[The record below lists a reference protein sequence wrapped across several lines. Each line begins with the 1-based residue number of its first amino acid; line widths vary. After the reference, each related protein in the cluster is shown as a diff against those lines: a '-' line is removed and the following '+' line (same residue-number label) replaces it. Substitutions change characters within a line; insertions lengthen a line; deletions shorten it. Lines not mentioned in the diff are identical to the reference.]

1 MLHLAETHPTLLD
14 EIARQLA
21 CIREVRARHWL
32 IFPRKGLREATLHR
46 WAQASGIASH
56 SQEVELKELIE
67 QASGGGSARFDV
79 ERLRWTIAAVLP
91 DLQDRPEFPLPR
103 EASLSPLDATVLA
116 SATQLARVIHETL
129 LCRTGDRIWPEG
141 SFLAALVAESTVA
154 ELLKTH
160 PGLQT
165 DAEFAASARAWM
177 ESWRSKGGLPHLW
190 ILLDAGLPAGL
201 FQRLLQLLQCL
212 HVQAPEHIHLFA
224 MAPSRDYWADLPIKS
239 KAKGRAKSHLAAHMA
254 DPASCDPAPGG
265 LLWAFGRASQDLQR
279 QLADTLMAVGDGGAD
294 LDSAEPPD
302 SLLGRL
308 QTSCRTA
315 AHLPPEALR
324 PLAAND
330 ASLTVHATHT
340 LLRELEVC
348 RDRILQA
355 FQELEGLRH
364 EEILILLA
372 NPREQAPLIEAALG
386 GGSEA
391 RLPFRLVGG
400 GGLALSPFAA
410 SLLQVLECLQGRLTL
425 NEVQE
430 LLENPL
436 IADRFDLNEADGD
449 GPTLVEWLQDAQFRW
464 GLTPEHRRIYQ
475 EVPEPRWNLFWA
487 LRRLGLGGLVAE
499 GRRDTVLATSEDTS
513 ATVPLERTNGLGL
526 ALLARL
532 ARFATQISEARNLW
546 CSAGPRCIADWNQA
560 LGTIV
565 RECLSTRIGNA
576 AAHAAAL
583 HRDIL
588 EPLSR
593 AAHSTLPLEASAYL
607 RLLAEKL
614 PALSDSGSRGSGGIT
629 VADLRHYAGVPARVV
644 VVAGLDDGVF
654 PRSEDRPAWHP
665 LALKPATGD
674 PSARDSDRHCLLLA
688 ILACQE
694 RLILTYRGHSDE
706 DGKERPPSTA
716 LSDLLEAANQTTP
729 TGLSAP
735 TSTAPSARTAL
746 TFHHPLNG
754 FSGQAFRADQPASA
768 RGQRTSDHA
777 AALALRDRLG
787 FPPYP
792 GPWSEPALP
801 AETGWNP
808 SLADV
813 RTVLDQP
820 QRLYASRLGLQLPE
834 EVETARGEDLI
845 DPDGL
850 ERWELRDR
858 LLTARLE
865 GRDTDALVSVLTVS
879 GSLPRGKI
887 GEALLTKTLSEL
899 PEVPV
904 FSPGDRL
911 TDTLRFRL
919 TEPTLTMDR
928 DPGLDSGSSQN
939 SWMLEGPPRAR
950 WYRRLGE
957 AIVWQF
963 FASKSNDAGDYRRQ
977 LLFAFDALA
986 LAASMP
992 ESNPD
997 PLTEARCVGL
1007 DSTWTMPMPPPEQA
1021 RIQLLRLVRL
1031 ARLAR
1036 CWPLPFWP
1044 KTTGVALKKGKTST
1058 ISDSDNVPSF
1068 PASHDPVKVLEAAFS
1083 QWASENEDNSG
1094 GADCSL
1100 PATRALFRGCEN
1112 PYEWAPEGLPEWLPH
1127 PETPLAWR
1135 LIAETESW
1143 RATLN
1148 LTSA

>member
-1 MLHLAETHPTLLD
+1 MLHLAETHRTLLD

-21 CIREVRARHWL
+21 SIREVRARHWL
-32 IFPRKGLREATLHR
+32 VFPRKGLREATIHR
-46 WAQASGIASH
+46 WAQISGIASH
-56 SQEVELKELIE
+56 SQEVELRELIE

-79 ERLRWTIAAVLP
+79 ERLRWTIAAALP
-91 DLQDRPEFPLPR
+91 GLQDRPEFPLPR
-103 EASLSPLDATVLA
+103 EASLNPIDATVLA
-116 SATQLARVIHETL
+116 SATQLARAIHETL

-141 SFLAALVAESTVA
+141 SFLAALVAETPVA

-165 DAEFAASARAWM
+165 EAEFTASARAWM

-201 FQRLLQLLQCL
+201 FLRLLQLLKCL
-212 HVQAPEHIHLFA
+212 QAEAPDRIHLFA

-239 KAKGRAKSHLAAHMA
+239 KAKGRAKSDFSVRTAEQ
-254 DPASCDPAPGG
+254 DSCEPAPGG

-294 LDSAEPPD
+294 LDSHEPPD

-324 PLAAND
+324 PLADDD

-386 GGSEA
+386 GGSEP

-400 GGLALSPFAA
+400 GGLVPSPFAA
-410 SLLQVLECLQGRLTL
+410 SLLQVLECLQGRFTL

-436 IADRFDLNEADGD
+436 IADRFDLNESEGD

-464 GLTPEHRRIYQ
+464 GLTPEHRRLYQ
-475 EVPEPRWNLFWA
+475 EIPESRWNLFWA

-499 GRRDTVLATSEDTS
+499 GRRDAVLAASEDTP

-532 ARFATQISEARNLW
+532 ARFATRLSEARNLW
-546 CSAGPRCIADWNQA
+546 GSADPRSIADWNQT

-565 RECLSTRIGNA
+565 RECLSTRLGNA

-593 AAHSTLPLEASAYL
+593 AAHPTLPLEASAYL

-644 VVAGLDDGVF
+644 IVAGLDDGIF
-654 PRSEDRPAWHP
+654 PKSDDRPSWHP
-665 LALKPATGD
+665 LTLKPATGD

-688 ILACQE
+688 IVACQE
-694 RLILTYRGHSDE
+694 RLILSYRGHSDE

-716 LSDLLEAANQTTP
+716 LSDLLEAVDQTTP
-729 TGLSAP
+729 TGPNARTP
-735 TSTAPSARTAL
+735 ATPSARDAL

-754 FSGQAFRADQPASA
+754 FSAQAFGADRPASA
-768 RGQRTSDHA
+768 RGLRTSDHA
-777 AALALRDRLG
+777 AAVALRHRLG

-792 GPWSEPALP
+792 GPWSSPALP
-801 AETGWNP
+801 AEMGWNP
-808 SLADV
+808 SLADL

-834 EVETARGEDLI
+834 EVESARGEDLI

-850 ERWELRDR
+850 ERWGLRDR
-858 LLTARLE
+858 FLTARLE
-865 GRDTDALVSVLTVS
+865 GLDPDALVSVLTVS
-879 GSLPRGKI
+879 GSLPRGKL
-887 GEALLTKTLSEL
+887 GESLLAKTLSEL

-904 FSPGDRL
+904 FSAGDRL
-911 TDTLRFRL
+911 TETLSFRL
-919 TEPTLTMDR
+919 VESALQP
-928 DPGLDSGSSQN
+928 DSDQN
-939 SWMLEGPPRAR
+939 SWTLEGPPRAR
-950 WYRRLGE
+950 WYRRSGE
-957 AIVWQF
+957 AIAWQF
-963 FASKSNDAGDYRRQ
+963 FASKSSDAGDYRRQ

-992 ESNPD
+992 ASNPH

-1007 DSTWTMPMPPPEQA
+1007 NSTWTMPMPSPDQA
-1021 RIQLLRLVRL
+1021 RLHLLQLVRL
-1031 ARLAR
+1031 TRLAR
-1036 CWPLPFWP
+1036 RWPLPFWP
-1044 KTTGVALKKGKTST
+1044 KTTGVALKKGKKSTESTSENT
-1058 ISDSDNVPSF
+1058 SGF
-1068 PASHDPVKVLEAAFS
+1068 PVSHDPVKVLEAAFA
-1083 QWASENEDNSG
+1083 QWTSETEDNSG
-1094 GADCSL
+1094 GADRGL

-1112 PYEWAPEGLPEWLPH
+1112 PYEWSPEGLPEWLLH
-1127 PETPLAWR
+1127 PGTPLAWR
-1135 LIAETESW
+1135 LMVEIESW
-1143 RATLN
+1143 RAALN
-1148 LTSA
+1148 LTSE

>member
-79 ERLRWTIAAVLP
+79 ERLRWTIAAALP
-91 DLQDRPEFPLPR
+91 GLQDRPEFPLPR
-103 EASLSPLDATVLA
+103 EASLNPLDATVLA

-141 SFLAALVAESTVA
+141 SFLAALVAETTVA

-165 DAEFAASARAWM
+165 DTEFAASARAWM

-190 ILLDAGLPAGL
+190 ILLDAGLPARL

-224 MAPSRDYWADLPIKS
+224 MAPSRDYWADLPIKA
-239 KAKGRAKSHLAAHMA
+239 KAKGRAKSPLPLRTAEQ
-254 DPASCDPAPGG
+254 DSCEPAPGG

-324 PLAAND
+324 PLATDD
-330 ASLTVHATHT
+330 ASLSVHATHT

-400 GGLALSPFAA
+400 GGLVPSPFAA
-410 SLLQVLECLQGRLTL
+410 SLLQLLECLQGRLTL

-436 IADRFDLNEADGD
+436 IADRFDLDEAEGD

-464 GLTPEHRRIYQ
+464 GLTPEHRRLYQ
-475 EVPEPRWNLFWA
+475 EVPESRWNLFWA

-499 GRRDTVLATSEDTS
+499 GQRDTVLDASGNTP

-526 ALLARL
+526 ALLARM
-532 ARFATQISEARNLW
+532 ARFATRLSEARNLW
-546 CSAGPRCIADWNQA
+546 CSVGPRSIADWNQA

-576 AAHAAAL
+576 AAQAAAL

-588 EPLSR
+588 EPLSK
-593 AAHSTLPLEASAYL
+593 AAHPTFPLEASAYL

-614 PALSDSGSRGSGGIT
+614 PALSDSGSRGSGGMT

-644 VVAGLDDGVF
+644 VVAGLDDGIF

-665 LALKPATGD
+665 LVLKPATGD
-674 PSARDSDRHCLLLA
+674 PSIRDSDRHCLLLA

-694 RLILTYRGHSDE
+694 RLILSYRGHSDE

-716 LSDLLEAANQTTP
+716 VSDLLEAANQTTP
-729 TGLSAP
+729 TGLSAR
-735 TSTAPSARTAL
+735 TATTPSARDAL
-746 TFHHPLNG
+746 TVHHPLNG
-754 FSGQAFRADQPASA
+754 FSAEAFRADQSTSA
-768 RGQRTSDHA
+768 RGLRTCDHA
-777 AALALRDRLG
+777 AAVALRDRLG

-792 GPWSEPALP
+792 GLWSSPALP

-808 SLADV
+808 SLADL

-834 EVETARGEDLI
+834 EVEAARGEDLI

-850 ERWELRDR
+850 ERWELRDQ
-858 LLTARLE
+858 LFTARLE
-865 GRDTDALVSVLTVS
+865 GHDTDARVSVLKVS

-904 FSPGDRL
+904 FSASDRL
-911 TDTLRFRL
+911 TDTLSFRL
-919 TEPTLTMDR
+919 TEPALNTDLA
-928 DPGLDSGSSQN
+928 PHLDSDSGPT
-939 SWMLEGPPRAR
+939 SWIVEGPPRAR
-950 WYRRLGE
+950 WYRRSGE

-963 FASKSNDAGDYRRQ
+963 FASKSNDAGDHRRQ

-992 ESNPD
+992 ESNPN
-997 PLTEARCVGL
+997 PFTEARCVGL
-1007 DSTWTMPMPPPEQA
+1007 NSTWTLPMPSPDQA
-1021 RIQLLRLVRL
+1021 RLQLLRLVRL

-1036 CWPLPFWP
+1036 RWPLPFWP
-1044 KTTGVALKKGKTST
+1044 KTTGVALKKGKLST
-1058 ISDSDNVPSF
+1058 DSASEAATDF
-1068 PASHDPVKVLEAAFS
+1068 PAGHDLVKVLEAAFS

-1094 GADCSL
+1094 GADCGL

-1112 PYEWAPEGLPEWLPH
+1112 PYEWAPEGLPEWLPY
-1127 PETPLAWR
+1127 PGTPLAWR
-1135 LIAETESW
+1135 LIAEIEAW
-1143 RATLN
+1143 RAALN
-1148 LTSA
+1148 RTSE

>member
-46 WAQASGIASH
+46 WANASGIASH

-79 ERLRWTIAAVLP
+79 ERLRWTIAAALP
-91 DLQDRPEFPLPR
+91 GLQDRPEFPLPR
-103 EASLSPLDATVLA
+103 EASLNPLDATVLA

-141 SFLAALVAESTVA
+141 SFLAALVAETTVA

-165 DAEFAASARAWM
+165 DTEFAASARAWM

-190 ILLDAGLPAGL
+190 ILLDAGLPARL

-239 KAKGRAKSHLAAHMA
+239 KAKGRAKSLLPLRTAEQ
-254 DPASCDPAPGG
+254 DSCEPAPGG

-324 PLAAND
+324 PLATDD
-330 ASLTVHATHT
+330 ASLSVHATHT

-400 GGLALSPFAA
+400 GGLVPSPFAA
-410 SLLQVLECLQGRLTL
+410 SLLQLLECLQGRLTL

-436 IADRFDLNEADGD
+436 IADRFDLDEAEGD

-464 GLTPEHRRIYQ
+464 GLTPEHRRLYQ
-475 EVPEPRWNLFWA
+475 EVPESRWNLFWA

-499 GRRDTVLATSEDTS
+499 GQRDTVLDASGNTP

-526 ALLARL
+526 ALLARM
-532 ARFATQISEARNLW
+532 ARFATRLSEARNLW
-546 CSAGPRCIADWNQA
+546 CSVGPRSIADWNQA

-576 AAHAAAL
+576 AAQAAAL

-588 EPLSR
+588 EPLSK
-593 AAHSTLPLEASAYL
+593 AAHPTFPLEASAYL

-614 PALSDSGSRGSGGIT
+614 PALSDSGSRGSGGMT

-644 VVAGLDDGVF
+644 VVAGLDDGIF

-665 LALKPATGD
+665 LVLKPATGD
-674 PSARDSDRHCLLLA
+674 PSIRDSDRHCLLLA

-694 RLILTYRGHSDE
+694 RLILSYRGHSDE

-716 LSDLLEAANQTTP
+716 VSDLLEAANQTTP
-729 TGLSAP
+729 TGLS
-735 TSTAPSARTAL
+735 TRTATTPSARDAL
-746 TFHHPLNG
+746 TVHHPLNG
-754 FSGQAFRADQPASA
+754 FSAEAFRADQSTSA
-768 RGQRTSDHA
+768 RGLRTCDHA
-777 AALALRDRLG
+777 AAVSLRDRLG

-792 GPWSEPALP
+792 GPWSSPALP

-808 SLADV
+808 SLADL

-834 EVETARGEDLI
+834 EVEAARGEDLI

-850 ERWELRDR
+850 ERWELRDQ
-858 LLTARLE
+858 LFTARLE
-865 GRDTDALVSVLTVS
+865 GHDTDARVSVLKVS

-904 FSPGDRL
+904 FSASDRL
-911 TDTLRFRL
+911 TDTLSFRL
-919 TEPTLTMDR
+919 TEPAPNTDLA
-928 DPGLDSGSSQN
+928 PHLNSDSGPT
-939 SWMLEGPPRAR
+939 SWIVEGPPRAR
-950 WYRRLGE
+950 WYRRSGE

-963 FASKSNDAGDYRRQ
+963 FASKSSDTGDHRRQ

-992 ESNPD
+992 ESNPN

-1007 DSTWTMPMPPPEQA
+1007 NSTWTLPMPSPDQA
-1021 RIQLLRLVRL
+1021 RLQLLRLVRL

-1036 CWPLPFWP
+1036 RWPLPFWP
-1044 KTTGVALKKGKTST
+1044 KTTGVALKKGKLST
-1058 ISDSDNVPSF
+1058 DSASEAATDF
-1068 PASHDPVKVLEAAFS
+1068 PAGHDLVKVLEAAFS

-1094 GADCSL
+1094 GADCGL

-1112 PYEWAPEGLPEWLPH
+1112 PYEWAPEDLPEWLPY
-1127 PETPLAWR
+1127 PGTALAWR
-1135 LIAETESW
+1135 LIAEIEAW
-1143 RATLN
+1143 RAALN
-1148 LTSA
+1148 RTSE

>member
-46 WAQASGIASH
+46 WANASGIASH

-79 ERLRWTIAAVLP
+79 ERLRWTIAAALP
-91 DLQDRPEFPLPR
+91 GLQDRPEFPLPR

-141 SFLAALVAESTVA
+141 SFLASLVAETTVA

-165 DAEFAASARAWM
+165 DTEFAASARAWM

-190 ILLDAGLPAGL
+190 ILLDAGLPARL

-239 KAKGRAKSHLAAHMA
+239 KAKGRAKSLLPLRTAEQ
-254 DPASCDPAPGG
+254 DSCEPAPGG

-324 PLAAND
+324 PLATDD
-330 ASLTVHATHT
+330 ASLSVHATHT

-400 GGLALSPFAA
+400 GGLVPSPFAA
-410 SLLQVLECLQGRLTL
+410 SLLQLLECLQGRLTL

-436 IADRFDLNEADGD
+436 IADRFDLDEAEGD

-464 GLTPEHRRIYQ
+464 GLTPEHRRLYQ
-475 EVPEPRWNLFWA
+475 EVPESRWNLFWA

-499 GRRDTVLATSEDTS
+499 GQRDTVLDASGNTP

-526 ALLARL
+526 ALLARM
-532 ARFATQISEARNLW
+532 ARFATRLSEARNLW
-546 CSAGPRCIADWNQA
+546 CSVGPRSIADWNQA

-576 AAHAAAL
+576 AAQAAAL

-588 EPLSR
+588 EPLSK
-593 AAHSTLPLEASAYL
+593 AAHPTFPLEASAYL

-614 PALSDSGSRGSGGIT
+614 PALSDSGSRGSGGMT

-644 VVAGLDDGVF
+644 VVAGLDDGIF

-665 LALKPATGD
+665 LVLKPATGD
-674 PSARDSDRHCLLLA
+674 PSIRDSDRHCLLLA

-694 RLILTYRGHSDE
+694 RLILSYRGHSDE

-716 LSDLLEAANQTTP
+716 VSDLLEAANQTTP
-729 TGLSAP
+729 TGLSAR
-735 TSTAPSARTAL
+735 TATTPSARDAL
-746 TFHHPLNG
+746 TVHHPLNG
-754 FSGQAFRADQPASA
+754 FSAEAFRADQSTSA
-768 RGQRTSDHA
+768 RGLRTCDHA
-777 AALALRDRLG
+777 AAVALRDRLG

-792 GPWSEPALP
+792 GLWSSPALP

-808 SLADV
+808 SLADL
-813 RTVLDQP
+813 RMVLDQP

-834 EVETARGEDLI
+834 EVEAARGEDLI

-850 ERWELRDR
+850 ERWELRDQ
-858 LLTARLE
+858 LFTARLE
-865 GRDTDALVSVLTVS
+865 GHDTDARVSVLKVS

-904 FSPGDRL
+904 FSASDRL
-911 TDTLRFRL
+911 TDTLSFRL
-919 TEPTLTMDR
+919 TEPALNTDLA
-928 DPGLDSGSSQN
+928 PHLDSDSGPT
-939 SWMLEGPPRAR
+939 SWIVEGPPRAR
-950 WYRRLGE
+950 WYRRSGE

-963 FASKSNDAGDYRRQ
+963 FASKSSDTGDHRRQ

-992 ESNPD
+992 ESNPN

-1007 DSTWTMPMPPPEQA
+1007 NSTWTLPMPSPDQA
-1021 RIQLLRLVRL
+1021 RLQLLRLVRL

-1036 CWPLPFWP
+1036 RWPLPFWP
-1044 KTTGVALKKGKTST
+1044 KTTGVALKKGKLST
-1058 ISDSDNVPSF
+1058 DSASEAATDF
-1068 PASHDPVKVLEAAFS
+1068 PAGHDLVKVLEAAFS

-1094 GADCSL
+1094 GADCGL

-1112 PYEWAPEGLPEWLPH
+1112 PYEWAPEDLPEWLPY
-1127 PETPLAWR
+1127 PGTPLAWR
-1135 LIAETESW
+1135 LIAEIEAW
-1143 RATLN
+1143 RAALN
-1148 LTSA
+1148 RTSE